1 MRFGRPA
8 HMAPGNSTVQ
18 CVSAGS
24 WRSALGA
31 VQSVLADFPDHRPL
45 LTGGGADALIEL
57 GLAAETNPDL
67 VFEGL
72 RLWLSQKLDDEAH

>member
-1 MRFGRPA
+1 M
-8 HMAPGNSTVQ
+8 
-18 CVSAGS
+18 
-24 WRSALGA
+24 
-31 VQSVLADFPDHRPL
+31 QSVLADFPDHRPL